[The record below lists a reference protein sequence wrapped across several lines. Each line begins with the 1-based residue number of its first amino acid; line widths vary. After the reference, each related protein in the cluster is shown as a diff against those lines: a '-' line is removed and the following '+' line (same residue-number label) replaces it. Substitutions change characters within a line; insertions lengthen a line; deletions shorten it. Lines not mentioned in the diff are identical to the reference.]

1 MTSLGKKLLGLAGSN
16 LKQISSGSPKTP
28 LRNISNVLPP
38 TPKTSK
44 YDAGTMKSFL
54 EYVKTN
60 AELRKEALEKEE
72 EENVNNNTF
81 MLDEEMQE
89 ELQQGRQQE
98 VEKELNPKTRFSMA
112 TTTLICYLFS
122 ASTPTSSSYTASSA
136 ARSSLSLPPSLLS
149 PPPFRLLILIHDVL

>member
-1 MTSLGKKLLGLAGSN
+1 MTSRGKKLLGLAGSN

-54 EYVKTN
+54 EDVKTN

-89 ELQQGRQQE
+89 ELHQGRQQE
-98 VEKELNPKTRFSMA
+98 VEKELKQ
-112 TTTLICYLFS
+112 
-122 ASTPTSSSYTASSA
+122 STSTIRNVECT
-136 ARSSLSLPPSLLS
+136 PSGHLNFGIGFGTFVGNVGCLGKGS
-149 PPPFRLLILIHDVL
+149 KRKKMEDH